1 MKRWIVGLMVFAAFR
16 IAAQNIPA
24 EQIPGYRAMNTDD
37 LKAYEAVLTA
47 DSLEGRETSY
57 PGQKRAA
64 AYIADEFRSFGLL
77 PMGDDG
83 SYLQHFNVILR
94 KVDPASALTV
104 KAGDASTTY
113 RWGDEFMTDGARDTT
128 LQGPVV
134 FAGFADSKLPSEDGA
149 LEGKIVLI
157 FAGGRTAAA
166 DTSRMQS
173 MRRLFAQRRDRGI
186 RATLIITDAEGAASF
201 DAVSKVIRDFPP
213 VRGRMTLEGEESSG
227 RMTSTPRIFIA
238 PALASSLL
246 RAAGLTLESARASA
260 QGSPTFAPVTLPG
273 VSVTLDSHMLR
284 EERSSENVIGTIEGT
299 DPVLKDQVV
308 VFSAHYDH
316 LGVGSDGRIYRGADD
331 DGSGTSMILELA
343 RAFAKNPVRPK
354 RTLLFLTV
362 AGEEKG
368 LLGSK
373 YYTTHP
379 VIPLQRTVA
388 DLNIDM
394 IGRVDPAHETKG
406 EVRYVYVIGS
416 DKISPELDSLLRAAN
431 DQTERLDFDYKYND
445 ESDPEQLYR
454 RSDHYNF
461 ASKGVPVAFFFTGLH
476 ADYHQPTDTPDKIL
490 YDRMLSIGRV
500 IYATGWKVA
509 DFPHALDRKPSG
521 PAQ

>member
-1 MKRWIVGLMVFAAFR
+1 MMLAAVR
-16 IAAQNIPA
+16 IAAQDIPSD
-24 EQIPGYRAMNTDD
+24 EMPGYKSMNSDD
-37 LKAYEAVLTA
+37 LRGYEAVLTA

-64 AYIADEFRSFGLL
+64 TYIADEFRSFGLK

-83 SYLQHFNVILR
+83 TYLQHFDVILR
-94 KVDPASALTV
+94 KVDPASSLAV
-104 KAGDASTTY
+104 RAGDASTRY

-134 FAGFADSKLPSEDGA
+134 FAGFADSKVPTEDGV
-149 LEGKIVLI
+149 LDGKIILI
-157 FAGGRTAAA
+157 FAGSRTAAP

-186 RATLIITDAEGAASF
+186 RATLVITDAEGAASF
-201 DAVSKVIRDFPP
+201 DAVSKIIRDFPP
-213 VRGRMTLEGEESSG
+213 VRGRMSLVGEESRS
-227 RMTSTPRIFIA
+227 RMTSAPRIFIS
-238 PALASSLL
+238 PSLATSLL
-246 RAAGLTLESARASA
+246 RAAGLTLEEARTSA
-260 QGSPTFAPVTLPG
+260 QSSPTFAPITLPG
-273 VSVTLDSHMLR
+273 VSVTLDSHMLQ
-284 EERSSENVIGTIEGT
+284 EDRSTENVIGTIEGS
-299 DPVLKDQVV
+299 DPLLKDQVV

-316 LGVGSDGRIYRGADD
+316 LGIGTDGRIYRGADD
-331 DGSGTSMILELA
+331 DASGTSTILELA
-343 RAFAKNPVRPK
+343 RAFATNPVRPK

-362 AGEEKG
+362 VGEEKG

-379 VIPLQRTVA
+379 VIPLDRTVA

-394 IGRVDPAHETKG
+394 IGRVDPPHEQKG
-406 EVRYVYVIGS
+406 ETQYVYVIGS

-431 DQTERLDFDYKYND
+431 AQTERLDFDYKYND

-461 ASKGVPVAFFFTGLH
+461 ASKGVPVSFFFTGLH

-509 DFPHALDRKPSG
+509 DFPRQLDRKPGG